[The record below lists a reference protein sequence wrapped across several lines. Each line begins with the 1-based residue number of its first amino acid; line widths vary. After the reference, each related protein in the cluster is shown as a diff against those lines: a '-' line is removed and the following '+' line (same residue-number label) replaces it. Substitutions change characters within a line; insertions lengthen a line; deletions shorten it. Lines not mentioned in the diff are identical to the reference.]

1 MFPFRKGA
9 SETGVSDHKID
20 RKHHD
25 RVWRRADVHIN
36 VRPEAKALA
45 PVRPPVELAELAQIA
60 GARAGVWFDK
70 LTRHEQKQQ
79 KQQKG
84 RVHQT
89 GVTRDRGSLGLTGY
103 VVLGRRA

>member
-1 MFPFRKGA
+1 MTGCGDGLMFILTSGPRP
-9 SETGVSDHKID
+9 
-20 RKHHD
+20 
-25 RVWRRADVHIN
+25 RRL
-36 VRPEAKALA
+36 RP